1 MVEPS
6 TALQVVFDKAVSDAK
21 KLQHEYV
28 TLEHLLY
35 AMLCEESFENII
47 VGYGADPE
55 LMKKNLENYLKTK
68 LEQVKTDLVKFK
80 PKKTATVERV
90 LSRAFTQVLFQGRNA
105 IEVSDV
111 FISILSEKRS
121 YAFFITTQ
129 SNINKDTFVSY
140 MSAELDDVVDEEETE
155 NQGVANKALRT
166 FTADLNHDVKKGK
179 IDPVIGRDEEIEQ
192 LASKYE
198 VTCDYYMMEF
208 M

>member
-166 FTADLNHDVKKGK
+166 FTD
-179 IDPVIGRDEEIEQ
+179 IERK
-192 LASKYE
+192 S
-198 VTCDYYMMEF
+198 
-208 M
+208 

>member
-80 PKKTATVERV
+80 PKK
-90 LSRAFTQVLFQGRNA
+90 NC
-105 IEVSDV
+105 
-111 FISILSEKRS
+111 
-121 YAFFITTQ
+121 
-129 SNINKDTFVSY
+129 NC
-140 MSAELDDVVDEEETE
+140 
-155 NQGVANKALRT
+155 RT
-166 FTADLNHDVKKGK
+166 CTK
-179 IDPVIGRDEEIEQ
+179 
-192 LASKYE
+192 
-198 VTCDYYMMEF
+198 
-208 M
+208 